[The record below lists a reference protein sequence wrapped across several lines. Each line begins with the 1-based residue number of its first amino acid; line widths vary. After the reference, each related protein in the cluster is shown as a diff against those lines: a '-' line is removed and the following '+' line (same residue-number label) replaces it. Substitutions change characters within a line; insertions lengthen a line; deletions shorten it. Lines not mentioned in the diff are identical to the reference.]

1 MVKLAKRIKAVVC
14 ASILVASTAIA
25 SLVPAT
31 QVKAAPTGY
40 SISIVDKDEYNA
52 GGTVEIETIFVAGAT
67 KVTYEFYSQSFN
79 PYYPYYGYV
88 PSTKKFSVEKALTG
102 TPGITPGDNV
112 DINIPSNARGTYTVK
127 AVFEDASGNKTIV
140 TAPTKL
146 SVKNSSYDKSMAY
159 YYYLNGNSGSTISST
174 VPSWYYYYLL
184 NDGEDDNNALLY
196 YYMSN
201 NGGSISDPY
210 LYYLLTDDEDD
221 NKALLYYY
229 YMNNNSTSSTMPSW
243 YYYYLLNDD
252 EDDNKALLYY
262 YYMNNSN
269 ISSTDPMWYYLFR

>member
-1 MVKLAKRIKAVVC
+1 MVRLAKRIKAVVC

-40 SISIVDKDEYNA
+40 SIVIVDKDEYKA
-52 GGTVEIETIFVAGAT
+52 GETVDITTNFDPGAT

-79 PYYPYYGYV
+79 PYYGYV

-102 TPGITPGDNV
+102 TPGIASGTAVTID
-112 DINIPSNARGTYTVK
+112 IPSNARGTYTVK
-127 AVFEDASGNKTIV
+127 AVFENAGTDKTTV

-252 EDDNKALLYY
+252 EDDNNALLYY

>member
-31 QVKAAPTGY
+31 QVKAAAPTDC
-40 SISIVDKDEYNA
+40 SISIVAQEEYNA
-52 GGTVEIETIFVAGAT
+52 GGTVKIKTSFTDAT

-79 PYYPYYGYV
+79 PYYGYGTRKFTV
-88 PSTKKFSVEKALTG
+88 VKDLLPSPQDVV
-102 TPGITPGDNV
+102 ID
-112 DINIPSNARGTYTVK
+112 IPSNARGTYTVK
-127 AVFEDASGNKTIV
+127 AVFENAGTDKTTV

>member
-31 QVKAAPTGY
+31 QVKAAAPTDC
-40 SISIVDKDEYNA
+40 SISIVAQEEYNA
-52 GGTVEIETIFVAGAT
+52 GGTVKIKTSFTDAT

-79 PYYPYYGYV
+79 PYYPYYGYG
-88 PSTKKFSVEKALTG
+88 TRKFTVVKDTSSLPQDVV
-102 TPGITPGDNV
+102 ID
-112 DINIPSNARGTYTVK
+112 IPSNARGTYTVK
-127 AVFEDASGNKTIV
+127 AVFSNDDGETTV

-159 YYYLNGNSGSTISST
+159 YYYLNGNSGSISD
-174 VPSWYYYYLL
+174 PYLYYLL
-184 NDGEDDNNALLY
+184 SDDENTDKNALLY

-201 NGGSISDPY
+201 NGGSSTVPSWY
-210 LYYLLTDDEDD
+210 YYYLLDDDEDND

-252 EDDNKALLYY
+252 EDDNNALLYY

>member
-31 QVKAAPTGY
+31 QVKAAAPTNC
-40 SISIVDKDEYNA
+40 SISIVPKEEYKA
-52 GGTVEIETIFVAGAT
+52 GETVQIKTIFTGAT

-79 PYYPYYGYV
+79 PYYGYV
-88 PSTKKFSVEKALTG
+88 PSTKKFSVEKELTAIAPG
-102 TPGITPGDNV
+102 TPVT
-112 DINIPSNARGTYTVK
+112 INIPSNAHGTYTVK
-127 AVFEDASGNKTIV
+127 AVFEDNAGDKTPV
-140 TAPTKL
+140 TAATKL
-146 SVKNSSYDKSMAY
+146 SVKNSNYDKSMAY
-159 YYYLNGNSGSTISST
+159 YYYLNGNSGSTTSST

-252 EDDNKALLYY
+252 EDDNNALLYY

>member
-31 QVKAAPTGY
+31 QVKAAAPTGC
-40 SISIVDKDEYNA
+40 SISIVAQDEYNA
-52 GGTVEIETIFVAGAT
+52 GETVKITTSFTGAT

-79 PYYPYYGYV
+79 PYYGYV
-88 PSTKKFSVEKALTG
+88 PSTKKFSVEKALPG
-102 TPGITPGDNV
+102 TPAIASGTDVIID
-112 DINIPSNARGTYTVK
+112 IPSNARGTYTVK
-127 AVFEDASGNKTIV
+127 AVFENTATGDKTTV

-159 YYYLNGNSGSTISST
+159 YYYLNGNSGSTTSST

>member
-31 QVKAAPTGY
+31 QVKAAAPTDC
-40 SISIVDKDEYNA
+40 SIIIVAQEEYKA
-52 GGTVEIETIFVAGAT
+52 GGTVAIKTNFDGAT

-79 PYYPYYGYV
+79 PYYGYV
-88 PSTKKFSVEKALTG
+88 PSTKKFSVEKDILAE
-102 TPGITPGDNV
+102 GITTGNDV
-112 DINIPSNARGTYTVK
+112 VIDIPSNARGTYTVK
-127 AVFEDASGNKTIV
+127 AVFENADGDKTPV
-140 TAPTKL
+140 TAATKL

-159 YYYLNGNSGSTISST
+159 YYYLNGNSGSTTSST

-252 EDDNKALLYY
+252 EDDNNALLYY

>member
-102 TPGITPGDNV
+102 TPGIASGTPVIID
-112 DINIPSNARGTYTVK
+112 IPSNARGTYTVK
-127 AVFEDASGNKTIV
+127 AVFEAANGDKITE

-159 YYYLNGNSGSTISST
+159 YYYLNGNSGSISD
-174 VPSWYYYYLL
+174 PYLYYLL
-184 NDGEDDNNALLY
+184 SDDENTDKNALLY

-201 NGGSISDPY
+201 NGGSSTVPSWY
-210 LYYLLTDDEDD
+210 YYYLLDDDADD
-221 NKALLYYY
+221 NDALLYYY
-229 YMNNNSTSSTMPSW
+229 YMNNNSTSSTVPSW

-252 EDDNKALLYY
+252 ADDNDALLYY
-262 YYMNNSN
+262 YYLNNT
-269 ISSTDPMWYYLFR
+269 SSTTPSWYYYYLLNK

>member
-31 QVKAAPTGY
+31 QVKAAAPTDC
-40 SISIVDKDEYNA
+40 SISIVPKEEYKA
-52 GGTVEIETIFVAGAT
+52 GETVQIKTNFDGAT

-79 PYYPYYGYV
+79 PYYGYV

-102 TPGITPGDNV
+102 TPGIVSGTAVTID
-112 DINIPSNARGTYTVK
+112 IPSNARGTYTVK
-127 AVFEDASGNKTIV
+127 AVFENAGTDKTTV

-159 YYYLNGNSGSTISST
+159 YYYLNGNSGSISD
-174 VPSWYYYYLL
+174 PYLYYLL
-184 NDGEDDNNALLY
+184 SDDENTDNNALLY

>member
-1 MVKLAKRIKAVVC
+1 MVRLAKRIKAVVC

-31 QVKAAPTGY
+31 QVKAAAPTDC
-40 SISIVDKDEYNA
+40 SIIIVAQEEYKA
-52 GGTVEIETIFVAGAT
+52 GGTVQITTNFTGAT
-67 KVTYEFYSQSFN
+67 KVTFEFYSQSFN
-79 PYYPYYGYV
+79 PYYGYG
-88 PSTKKFSVEKALTG
+88 TRKFTVVKNLGA
-102 TPGITPGDNV
+102 PGSNV

-127 AVFEDASGNKTIV
+127 AVFEDANGDKTTV
-140 TAPTKL
+140 KAATKL

-159 YYYLNGNSGSTISST
+159 YYYLNGNSGSTTSST

-201 NGGSISDPY
+201 NGGRISDPY
-210 LYYLLTDDEDD
+210 LYYLLTDDQDD

-252 EDDNKALLYY
+252 EDDNNALLYY

>member
-31 QVKAAPTGY
+31 QVKAAAPTGC
-40 SISIVDKDEYNA
+40 SISIVAQDEYNA
-52 GGTVEIETIFVAGAT
+52 GETVKITTSFTGAT

-79 PYYPYYGYV
+79 PYYGYV
-88 PSTKKFSVEKALTG
+88 PSTKKFSVEKALPG
-102 TPGITPGDNV
+102 TPAIASGTDVIID
-112 DINIPSNARGTYTVK
+112 IPSNARGTYTVK
-127 AVFEDASGNKTIV
+127 AVFEDANGDKTTV
-140 TAPTKL
+140 KAATKL

>member
-31 QVKAAPTGY
+31 QVKAEAPTDC
-40 SISIVDKDEYNA
+40 SISIVPKEEYKA
-52 GGTVEIETIFVAGAT
+52 GETVQITTKFTGAD

-88 PSTKKFSVEKALTG
+88 PSTKKFSEEKALTG
-102 TPGITPGDNV
+102 ITTGTPVT
-112 DINIPSNARGTYTVK
+112 INIPSNAHGTYTVK
-127 AVFEDASGNKTIV
+127 AVFEDTATGDKTTV

-159 YYYLNGNSGSTISST
+159 YYYFNGNSGSISDPYLYYLLSDDENTDKNALLYYYMSNNSGSST

-184 NDGEDDNNALLY
+184 D
-196 YYMSN
+196 
-201 NGGSISDPY
+201 
-210 LYYLLTDDEDD
+210 DDEDND

-229 YMNNNSTSSTMPSW
+229 YMNNNSTSSTVPSWYYYYLLDDDEDNDNDALLYYYYLNNTSSTTPSW
-243 YYYYLLNDD
+243 YYYYLLN
-252 EDDNKALLYY
+252 K
-262 YYMNNSN
+262 
-269 ISSTDPMWYYLFR
+269 